1 MSLRDEYSPPRRYSS
16 LADVVTEMIMTTA
29 PPIAWNAVARG
40 FHWLMAV
47 LILLQGAGGW
57 IGHEMDRS
65 PAKVD
70 VMTAHKSLGITLLL
84 LVILRLLWRLSHPAP
99 PLPAQSKSW
108 EVRAAWLSHA
118 TLYLLM
124 FALPL
129 SGWLAASTSIV
140 PWKLWWVIPWPAI
153 AAPDPGLHELAGEV
167 HETLVKLLIA
177 VLIVHV
183 AAALRHHFLKRDDVL
198 LRMWRGVR

>member
-1 MSLRDEYSPPRRYSS
+1 MMNETP
-16 LADVVTEMIMTTA
+16 A
-29 PPIAWNAVARG
+29 AWHPVARG
-40 FHWLMAV
+40 LHWLMAA
-47 LILLQGAGGW
+47 LILVQGVVGW
-57 IGHEMDRS
+57 VGHEMSRS

-70 VMTAHKSLGITLLL
+70 VMTAHNSLGITLLL
-84 LVILRLLWRLSHPAP
+84 LVSLRLLWRLAHPAP
-99 PLPAQSKSW
+99 ALPAQSKSW
-108 EVRAAWLSHA
+108 ETMAAWLSHA

-140 PWKLWWVIPWPAI
+140 PWKLWWVMPWPAI
-153 AAPDPGLHELAGEV
+153 AAPDPELHEFAGEV
-167 HETLVKLLIA
+167 HEALVILLIA

-198 LRMWRGVR
+198 LRMWRGGR

>member
-1 MSLRDEYSPPRRYSS
+1 MMNETPAAWHP
-16 LADVVTEMIMTTA
+16 VV
-29 PPIAWNAVARG
+29 RG
-40 FHWLMAV
+40 IHWLMAA
-47 LILLQGAGGW
+47 LIVVQGVVGW
-57 IGHEMDRS
+57 VGHEMARS

-99 PLPAQSKSW
+99 PLPAQTKRW
-108 EVRAAWLSHA
+108 EIRAAWLSHA
-118 TLYLLM
+118 ALYLLM

-129 SGWLAASTSIV
+129 SGWLTASTSIV
-140 PWKLWWVIPWPAI
+140 PWKLWWVMPWPAI
-153 AAPDPGLHELAGEV
+153 AAPDPGLHEFAGEV

-177 VLIVHV
+177 VLIVHI

-198 LRMWRGVR
+198 LRMWRGGR